1 MKDGLKKKNI
11 ETKRTIRGW
20 LVESM
25 KEGENLSLEV
35 VIGFTGEERWRTIFF
50 FKLYIIVLVLPRTIL
65 GDKICRIHDGV
76 MC

>member
-1 MKDGLKKKNI
+1 MRGFMQRMKDGLKRMNI

-25 KEGENLSLEV
+25 KEGENLNLEV
-35 VIGFTGEERWRTIFF
+35 LIGFTGEERRRA
-50 FKLYIIVLVLPRTIL
+50 LL
-65 GDKICRIHDGV
+65 GDKMCRIHDGV